1 MLPETIDGALVVFAQ
16 SFDYFRLQWSAA
28 AAVIP
33 AAAVDLTF
41 F

>member
-16 SFDYFRLQWSAA
+16 SFDYFRLPWSA

-33 AAAVDLTF
+33 ADVDLTF